1 MAGTLLRA
9 VSEMTVPLMNLHEGV
24 GHEYKAGFPVPKRS
38 YHRFDFT
45 VAADTGRDGLY
56 RQQSGGGFERFQ
68 EIWLHHRA
76 LCRGR
81 AEKIVFGVG

>member
-1 MAGTLLRA
+1 MSTRPAC
-9 VSEMTVPLMNLHEGV
+9 
-24 GHEYKAGFPVPKRS
+24 VPKRS

-81 AEKIVFGVG
+81 AEEDRVRGGVIIR